1 MNSSETWRTAVDD
14 LVYAVQFA
22 EELTSDLAAGHARR
36 LLAKPAGT
44 FTQEEQYEALA
55 HATTGT
61 DLGAGVPDQPHT
73 DEDLR
78 AFVAEVVAEMDR
90 QRPWT
95 QPALRPLPLERWS
108 EFADAPAV
116 AALDVPFPEIMQ
128 RLQQSFTPAPDDG
141 RLVCLLQLAPGDEL
155 AIADE
160 WWPGADAM
168 AVLTRADEPREVLDY
183 LIAHTALTDEE
194 LTPVEQSAQQR

>member
-22 EELTSDLAAGHARR
+22 EELTSELAASHARR

-55 HATTGT
+55 HATTGA
-61 DLGAGVPDQPHT
+61 DLGAGVPGQPHT

-78 AFVAEVVAEMDR
+78 AFVADVVAEMDR

-108 EFADAPAV
+108 DFADAPAV

-141 RLVCLLQLAPGDEL
+141 RLVCLLQLAPGHEL

-160 WWPGADAM
+160 WWPESEAM
-168 AVLTRADEPREVLDY
+168 AVLTRADKPQEVLDY
-183 LIAHTALTDEE
+183 LIAHTALTDED
-194 LTPVEQSAQQR
+194 LNAVEQPTEQ